1 MRAAPRPPVRGSLR
15 LVTLTTNA
23 RAARNWRSA
32 GPYDHA
38 MFTTFRRVS
47 VAAFA
52 ALALATILPGSASAA
67 RAPITPCGNAKTAD
81 GVLIGD
87 ISARRVSCK
96 TARRIARLTPSRC
109 DADGTCTVRG
119 YTCFAAR
126 ATDELRLARCSK
138 AHGNEEL
145 YRTVRFDYG
154 S

>member
-1 MRAAPRPPVRGSLR
+1 MLTTCRRVGVGG
-15 LVTLTTNA
+15 LVTL
-23 RAARNWRSA
+23 
-32 GPYDHA
+32 
-38 MFTTFRRVS
+38 
-47 VAAFA
+47 
-52 ALALATILPGSASAA
+52 ALAILPGSAGAA
-67 RAPITPCGNAKTAD
+67 HAPITPCGNAKTQD

-96 TARRIARLTPSRC
+96 VARRIARATPARC
-109 DADGTCTVRG
+109 EATGTCTVRG

-138 AHGNEEL
+138 AHNGDEL